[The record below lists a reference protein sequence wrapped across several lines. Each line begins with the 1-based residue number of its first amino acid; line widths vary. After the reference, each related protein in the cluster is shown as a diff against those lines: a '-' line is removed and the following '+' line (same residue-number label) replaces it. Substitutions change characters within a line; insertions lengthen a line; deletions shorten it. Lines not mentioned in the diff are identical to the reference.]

1 MWLLRL
7 SGRSRFFLC
16 AECIDVKIT
25 VRNLFLNIQTY
36 R

>member
-1 MWLLRL
+1 LAE
-7 SGRSRFFLC
+7 RSRFFYLC
-16 AECIDVKIT
+16 AECIDAKIT